1 MQTFWLGLL
10 LMCSVPLGLS
20 LILVLLHYY
29 LRIRYLSILVRIF
42 QEKPLFII
50 PRGQP
55 APEAED
61 VPFKTADGLTLRG
74 CYLKAQGTRRGVV
87 LFGVEFGSN
96 RWSCL
101 QYCQGLIEAGYDVFS
116 FELRNQGGS
125 DLLPG
130 YEPLH
135 CV

>member
-1 MQTFWLGLL
+1 MQIFWLGLL
-10 LMCSVPLGLS
+10 LMCSVPLGLF

-29 LRIRYLSILVRIF
+29 LRIRYLWILLRIF

-61 VPFKTADGLTLRG
+61 VHFKTADGLTLRG
-74 CYLKAQGTRRGVV
+74 CYFKAKGRRRGVI

-96 RWSCL
+96 RWSCQ
-101 QYCQGLIEAGYDVFS
+101 QYCQDLIDAGYDVFS
-116 FELRNQGGS
+116 FE
-125 DLLPG
+125 
-130 YEPLH
+130 
-135 CV
+135 